1 MASITFPY
9 REERSKIFGRI
20 YRPVARVKFE
30 FGGEWI
36 PEWMYVDSG
45 ADITLIPRSVGD
57 LLGFEVN
64 KGKIVDIT
72 GVGGGT
78 VPVIV
83 KKVMMCV
90 GEEILDARVAWA
102 LIEDVPPLLG
112 RMDVFDKFD
121 VIVREEEK
129 EVVFKKR
136 NDKET

>member
-9 REERSKIFGRI
+9 REEQSKFFGLI
-20 YRPVARVKFE
+20 YRPVARVKLNSA
-30 FGGEWI
+30 GEWI

-90 GEEILDARVAWA
+90 GKEIFDARVAWA

-112 RMDVFDKFD
+112 RMDVFNKFD

-136 NDKET
+136 GKET